1 MMEPTPQSSAGNPS
15 MARAAREQT
24 LYAALEA
31 LPERLTGE
39 ILEGQLYT
47 QPRPTAPHVSAVSSL
62 AMELGGPYSRGRG
75 GPGGWW
81 ILVEPELHFVRDAE
95 VAVPDLAGWRRER
108 MPRMPEDHRIEI
120 VPDWVCEVLSPS
132 TRSKDRE
139 IKLPLYA
146 KRGVRYAW
154 LLDPRA
160 RTLEAFALER
170 GGWTPLAMLAAADTV
185 ALEPFAAARFVL
197 ESLWT

>member
-170 GGWTPLAMLAAADTV
+170 GGWTPLATLAAADTV